1 MSGFLSNDP
10 KALNR
15 ALEDQKREIEE
26 TQARHAAGVYN
37 LPYLNM
43 VNFPLDLNSLALL
56 TKEKAEQAELVPF
69 FKEGKELKIATINPK
84 NQLYQPLLEELG
96 QKYKTSV
103 YFVSKTSFKHTL
115 GFYSKVVVPT
125 SKFSEIIEVDTQ
137 VPYLD
142 TLQTLEN
149 RTLSTTELLSAIFG
163 GAVLQGA
170 SDIHMEP
177 EEHLFKV
184 RYRIDGVLHDA
195 VLLPKALQKGII
207 SRLKLMAKLKLN
219 IDNES
224 QDGRIVILKDGQE
237 MDVRVS
243 VLPSNFGE
251 AIVLRLL
258 GSGAVDL
265 DIDNL
270 GLTGKAMQVIQDQLA
285 KPNGMII
292 TTGPT
297 GSGKTTTLYAFL
309 RQLNKPGVKIIT
321 LEDPIEYKVEGVQQ
335 TPIDHRVDFSFV
347 KALRAVLRQD
357 PDVVMVGEIRDP
369 ETAETSLQ
377 AALTGHVVLTT
388 LHTNDASGAVPR
400 LLTMGVKPFIIAP
413 AVNAVIAQRLVRKLC
428 TKCIKNAE
436 IDSVTMQKIEVILQ
450 DIPANAGV
458 TVPKD
463 LQFYTSSGCNACG
476 GVGYMGRIGVY
487 EVMDVTDKMKES
499 ILTEPSGIALAKM
512 AKEQGT
518 ITMTQ
523 DGLLKALQKLTDVT
537 EVFRVTGG

>member
-1 MSGFLSNDP
+1 M
-10 KALNR
+10 
-15 ALEDQKREIEE
+15 
-26 TQARHAAGVYN
+26 
-37 LPYLNM
+37 
-43 VNFPLDLNSLALL
+43 
-56 TKEKAEQAELVPF
+56 
-69 FKEGKELKIATINPK
+69 
-84 NQLYQPLLEELG
+84 
-96 QKYKTSV
+96 
-103 YFVSKTSFKHTL
+103 
-115 GFYSKVVVPT
+115 
-125 SKFSEIIEVDTQ
+125 
-137 VPYLD
+137 
-142 TLQTLEN
+142 
-149 RTLSTTELLSAIFG
+149 
-163 GAVLQGA
+163 
-170 SDIHMEP
+170 
-177 EEHLFKV
+177 LF
-184 RYRIDGVLHDA
+184 R
-195 VLLPKALQKGII
+195 
-207 SRLKLMAKLKLN
+207 S
-219 IDNES
+219 
-224 QDGRIVILKDGQE
+224 ILKDGQE

-499 ILTEPSGIALAKM
+499 ILTEPSGIALVKM